1 MQSETDVFITSEWL
15 SCGHVFEW
23 MTLPPSVKCKIKCLL
38 AIPAPIQSTIP
49 SQTLSI
55 TQLLDINLP
64 ASLDCKLDSNTITF
78 SSCLILACVPDLDDV
93 LSWTV
98 PPLHIVTK
106 LLDQFGQAW
115 FDGQSSVIHPSA
127 PSTHLPFWTLSY
139 WKEVSHALKAHIA
152 WLSTHDWVLDR
163 LDRDE
168 HVTNHSA
175 EEAGR
180 AIDEV
185 LDVLGCLPWDVELRG
200 LGASVGLHTS
210 ELRPLLSN
218 TMIDGH
224 VLDALIVAIN
234 ESLDDSNSC
243 HNYTVETLNFTNI
256 LQLGDARW
264 SRYHFDRAF
273 SRLHSLGNSL
283 HNSSIQHIIFPVNIS
298 QVHWAVF
305 SIDAEMQTIAYG
317 DSLRWSWPASY
328 VDTIQLWLKN
338 HGFTP
343 FSKVPMAHSN
353 QIDSFSC
360 AIAAINTIKHA
371 VFKHPLFTDDKKYCL
386 RMEEFLVLARSHFE
400 VHLHD

>member
-1 MQSETDVFITSEWL
+1 MQSETNVFIASEWL
-15 SCGHVFEW
+15 SCGRVFER
-23 MTLPPSVKCKIKCLL
+23 MTLPPSVKHEIKHLL

-78 SSCLILACVPDLDDV
+78 SSCLVLACVPDLDDI

-127 PSTHLPFWTLSY
+127 PSTHLPFWILSY
-139 WKEVSHALKAHIA
+139 WKEVSHALEARLA
-152 WLSTHDWVLDR
+152 SLSTHDWVLDR
-163 LDRDE
+163 LD
-168 HVTNHSA
+168 S
-175 EEAGR
+175 
-180 AIDEV
+180 IDEV
-185 LDVLGCLPWDVELRG
+185 LDVLGRLPWDVELWG

-218 TMIDGH
+218 TMIDGC

-243 HNYTVETLNFTNI
+243 HNYTVETLRFCKYIT
-256 LQLGDARW
+256 ARGCTV
-264 SRYHFDRAF
+264 
-273 SRLHSLGNSL
+273 HSVACAPSGNSL
-283 HNSSIQHIIFPVNIS
+283 HDGSIQCIIFPVNIS

-305 SIDAEMQTIAYG
+305 SVDAEMQTIAYG
-317 DSLRWSWPASY
+317 DSLGWSWPASY

-371 VFKHPLFTDDKKYCL
+371 VFKHPLFTDNKKYCL

-400 VHLHD
+400 VRLHD